1 MYMFKCYLIDS
12 YSDLHIYI
20 YVYVGFHCIVFNII
34 SGRVLRWKPQL
45 HCEEFLNKHLLC
57 GMIPDFS
64 FQFHSSVWAICKQ
77 NCGEIKSWW
86 YLGVTQLFNHSSHK
100 GSLFKS
106 FIKSNGCT
114 STCGPEITFLSRE
127 MDGTKPLMPPNA
139 TTTMTSKH
147 KLQLASTPSVSIFPS
162 LFSWLLATWWF
173 SLASSG
179 SDHQEDHHYHQVL
192 P

>member
-1 MYMFKCYLIDS
+1 ML
-12 YSDLHIYI
+12 SDRFIFWSTYIYI

-45 HCEEFLNKHLLC
+45 HCEEFLNKHLLAAWFR
-57 GMIPDFS
+57 IS
-64 FQFHSSVWAICKQ
+64 HSSFIPLCEPFANRIVERSKVDSIWEWP
-77 NCGEIKSWW
+77 NS
-86 YLGVTQLFNHSSHK
+86 LTTHL

-147 KLQLASTPSVSIFPS
+147 KPQLASTPSVSIFPS

-179 SDHQEDHHYHQVL
+179 SDHQDHCQVL